1 MLILHT
7 SDWHLGRAFKKVPL
21 LDEQE
26 KFIDELIQVVKDRR
40 VDLVVVAGDIFDRG
54 LPPVEAVSLWKQALA
69 GIVAAGA
76 QVVAISGNHD
86 QGERIE
92 MSPAL
97 TNPAVVVR
105 GTREASVTELAFDDG
120 PLTVVT
126 VPFLDPFMA
135 RSLSQSE
142 GPATHQSVIEG
153 ALSTVTDEVAQSPR
167 SLVVA
172 HAFVTGGEGSESER
186 SLVQVGG
193 SDQVDKEVFA
203 GYSYAALGHLHRPQE
218 VGSPTVAYSGTPL
231 PYSFSE
237 NHAKSM
243 RLVTMSV
250 TGEVT
255 VETVPIKAGRPVVT
269 IKGSFEELLK
279 GDEYTEYESHFVRA
293 HLTDPTTQPGARD
306 KLRERFA
313 HILELNYLFFD
324 DGLTTILDS
333 EDFENKPDV
342 VVRTFWE
349 DVTGEPAS
357 HPEEELLDTAIRA
370 GFNDGGSA

>member
-1 MLILHT
+1 
-7 SDWHLGRAFKKVPL
+7 
-21 LDEQE
+21 
-26 KFIDELIQVVKDRR
+26 
-40 VDLVVVAGDIFDRG
+40 
-54 LPPVEAVSLWKQALA
+54 
-69 GIVAAGA
+69 
-76 QVVAISGNHD
+76 
-86 QGERIE
+86 
-92 MSPAL
+92 
-97 TNPAVVVR
+97 
-105 GTREASVTELAFDDG
+105 
-120 PLTVVT
+120 
-126 VPFLDPFMA
+126 
-135 RSLSQSE
+135 
-142 GPATHQSVIEG
+142 
-153 ALSTVTDEVAQSPR
+153 
-167 SLVVA
+167 
-172 HAFVTGGEGSESER
+172 
-186 SLVQVGG
+186 
-193 SDQVDKEVFA
+193 
-203 GYSYAALGHLHRPQE
+203 LHRPQE
-218 VGSPTVAYSGTPL
+218 VNGPTVAYSGTPL

>member
-7 SDWHLGRAFKKVPL
+7 SDWHLGRSFKSTSLLGDQKAF
-21 LDEQE
+21 
-26 KFIDELIQVVKDRR
+26 INELIEVVKGRR
-40 VDLVVVAGDIFDRG
+40 VDLVVIAGDIFDRG
-54 LPPVEAVSLWKQALA
+54 LPPAEAVVIWNDALA
-69 GIVAAGA
+69 RIIETGA
-76 QVVAISGNHD
+76 QVVAIAGNHD

-92 MSPAL
+92 MKPAL

-105 GTREASVTELAFDDG
+105 GTREASLATMEFDDG

-135 RSLSQSE
+135 RDLSQ
-142 GPATHQSVIEG
+142 GDGAATHQSVIEG
-153 ALSTVTDEVAQSPR
+153 DLAVVADEVAKSDR

-172 HAFVTGGEGSESER
+172 HTFVTGGQESESER
-186 SLVQVGG
+186 SLLQVGG
-193 SDQVDKEVFA
+193 SDQVGAQVFD

-218 VGSPTVAYSGTPL
+218 VNGPTVAYSGTPL

>member
-153 ALSTVTDEVAQSPR
+153 ALSAVTDEVAQSPR

-243 RLVTMSV
+243 RLVTMSA

-255 VETVPIKAGRPVVT
+255 VETLPIKAGRPVGT
-269 IKGSFEELLK
+269 LEGSFNEILTD
-279 GDEYTEYESHFVRA
+279 GEYAKYENYFVRA
-293 HLTDPTTQPGARD
+293 KLSDPVMQQAAMD
-306 KLRERFA
+306 KLRVRFKN
-313 HILELNYLFFD
+313 ILELEYLSLD
-324 DGLTTILDS
+324 TGKTTGLGPD
-333 EDFENKPDV
+333 DFENRPGV
-342 VVRTFWE
+342 VVRTFWG
-349 DVTGEPAS
+349 DVTGDTPS
-357 HPEEELLDTAIRA
+357 PEVEELLDAAVRV
-370 GFNDGGSA
+370 GFSGEGAV

>member
-243 RLVTMSV
+243 RLVTMSA

-255 VETVPIKAGRPVVT
+255 VETLPIKAGRPVVT
-269 IKGSFEELLK
+269 LEGSFNEILTD
-279 GDEYTEYESHFVRA
+279 GEYAKYENYFVRA
-293 HLTDPTTQPGARD
+293 KLSDPVTQPAAMD
-306 KLRERFA
+306 KLRARFK
-313 HILELNYLFFD
+313 HVLELEYVSLD
-324 DGLTTILDS
+324 TGGTTEIDLI
-333 EDFENKPDV
+333 DFENRPGE

-349 DVTGEPAS
+349 DVTGNPPSLEV
-357 HPEEELLDTAIRA
+357 EELLDAAVRV
-370 GFNDGGSA
+370 GFAEEGSA

>member
-21 LDEQE
+21 LDAQ
-26 KFIDELIQVVKDRR
+26 KGFVDELIQVIKDRQ

-54 LPPVEAVSLWKQALA
+54 LPPVEAVIVWNDALER
-69 GIVAAGA
+69 ITQAGA

-92 MSPAL
+92 KKPSL
-97 TNPAVVVR
+97 TKTGIVVR
-105 GTREASVTELAFDDG
+105 GTREASLATLEFDDG

-135 RSLSQSE
+135 RQLSQDE
-142 GPATHQSVIEG
+142 GAATHQSVIEG
-153 ALSTVTDEVAQSPR
+153 ALAQVADQVAESSR

-193 SDQVDKEVFA
+193 SDQVDKEVFD
-203 GYSYAALGHLHRPQE
+203 GYSYVALGHLHRPQE

-231 PYSFSE
+231 AYSFSE
-237 NHAKSM
+237 DHAKSM
-243 RLVTMSV
+243 RLVTMSPDGQV
-250 TGEVT
+250 EV
-255 VETVPIKAGRPVVT
+255 EKLPIQTGRPVVT
-269 IKGSFEELLK
+269 LEGSLDEILT
-279 GDEYTEYESHFVRA
+279 GDEYAKYKNYFVRA
-293 HLTDPTTQPGARD
+293 KLSDSVMQPSAMD
-306 KLRERFA
+306 KLRVLFK
-313 HILELNYLFFD
+313 HVLELEYLSLD
-324 DGLTTILDS
+324 TGETTKLGKG
-333 EDFENKPDV
+333 DFKNRPGV

-349 DVTGEPAS
+349 DVTGDPPSSSVER
-357 HPEEELLDTAIRA
+357 LLDAAVRV
-370 GFNDGGSA
+370 GFAEEGAV

>member
-21 LDEQE
+21 LDAQ
-26 KFIDELIQVVKDRR
+26 KGFVDELIQVIKDRQ

-54 LPPVEAVSLWKQALA
+54 LPPVEAVIVWNDALER
-69 GIVAAGA
+69 ITQAGA

-92 MSPAL
+92 KKPSL
-97 TNPAVVVR
+97 TKTGIVVR
-105 GTREASVTELAFDDG
+105 GTREASLATLEFDDG

-135 RSLSQSE
+135 RQLSQDE
-142 GPATHQSVIEG
+142 GAATHQSVIEG
-153 ALSTVTDEVAQSPR
+153 ALAQVADQVAESSR

-193 SDQVDKEVFA
+193 SDQVDKEVFD
-203 GYSYAALGHLHRPQE
+203 GYSYVALGHLHRPQE

-231 PYSFSE
+231 AYSFSE
-237 NHAKSM
+237 DHAKSM
-243 RLVTMSV
+243 RLVTMSPDGQV
-250 TGEVT
+250 EV
-255 VETVPIKAGRPVVT
+255 EKLPIQTGRPVVT
-269 IKGSFEELLK
+269 LEGSLDEILT
-279 GDEYTEYESHFVRA
+279 GDEYAKYKNYFVRA
-293 HLTDPTTQPGARD
+293 KLSDSVMQPSAMD
-306 KLRERFA
+306 KLRVRFK
-313 HILELNYLFFD
+313 HVLELEYLSLD
-324 DGLTTILDS
+324 TGETTKLGKG
-333 EDFENKPDV
+333 DFKNRPGV

-349 DVTGEPAS
+349 DVTGDPPSSSVER
-357 HPEEELLDTAIRA
+357 LLDAAVRV
-370 GFNDGGSA
+370 GFAEEGAV

>member
-1 MLILHT
+1 VLILHT
-7 SDWHLGRAFKKVPL
+7 SDWHLGRSFKSTSLLGDQKAF
-21 LDEQE
+21 
-26 KFIDELIQVVKDRR
+26 INELIEVVKGRR
-40 VDLVVVAGDIFDRG
+40 VDLVVIAGDIFDRG
-54 LPPVEAVSLWKQALA
+54 LPPAEAVVIWNDALA
-69 GIVAAGA
+69 RIIETGA
-76 QVVAISGNHD
+76 QVVAIAGNHD

-92 MSPAL
+92 MKPAL

-105 GTREASVTELAFDDG
+105 GTREASLATMEFDDG

-135 RSLSQSE
+135 RDLSQGE
-142 GPATHQSVIEG
+142 GAATHQSVIEG
-153 ALSTVTDEVAQSPR
+153 ALAVVADEVAKSDR

-172 HAFVTGGEGSESER
+172 HTFVTGGQESESER
-186 SLVQVGG
+186 SLLQVGG
-193 SDQVDKEVFA
+193 SDQVGAQVFD

-218 VGSPTVAYSGTPL
+218 VNGPTVAYSGTPL

-357 HPEEELLDTAIRA
+357 HLEEDLLDAAIRA